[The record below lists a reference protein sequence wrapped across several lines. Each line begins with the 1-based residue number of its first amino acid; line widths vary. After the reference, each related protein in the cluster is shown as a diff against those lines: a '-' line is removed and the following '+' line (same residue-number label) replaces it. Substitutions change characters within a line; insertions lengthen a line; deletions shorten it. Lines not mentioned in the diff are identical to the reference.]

1 MKMVQESETRL
12 LYHFRNKK
20 PDTVRLL
27 LALSEEEGAQM
38 KEEKLQVDHEEITQ
52 VQTNHDETDTVAD
65 HGSSDVIVEEI
76 SLDDCEDQTGW
87 GWLENHPLF
96 VKRGLL
102 ITCIAAG
109 IMMVVI
115 AVAAAMHMKT
125 GRDKNVQE
133 TYVSSRP
140 RQEVADH
147 LDELETQKESDMPKA
162 QEEQDMESK
171 PKTDEDQQVD
181 ISEEMKEL
189 LEEADRR
196 FEALHNAVFG
206 GSGQNASLGCVTA
219 VTGFTEREK
228 REIGFLESDFLKDV
242 GAFLAEEKIQT
253 KRVIIEDR
261 IVSSSDEGIAFQGRL
276 EGKDDYIL
284 DIVFYPDLPGEYIF
298 LLRNVKGNERQN
310 GSETSNQESGSQSA
324 QNDGSGQNSAQEQNT
339 TGAQN
344 NAQTPVS
351 QPQSGNQEVTAQ
363 SGNTYD
369 ATNLSIKKIPETL
382 LNYID
387 NRYEFQYGLYD
398 WLYNHGKKDVGS
410 ATVTDYSINGD
421 LKTATIELSLSDGSS
436 MTAVY
441 DKTTNSYSF
450 KR

>member
-1 MKMVQESETRL
+1 
-12 LYHFRNKK
+12 
-20 PDTVRLL
+20 
-27 LALSEEEGAQM
+27 M
-38 KEEKLQVDHEEITQ
+38 KEEELQVDHEEITQ
-52 VQTNHDETDTVAD
+52 ARTDYDETGTVAD
-65 HGSSDVIVEEI
+65 HGSTDVIVEEI

-298 LLRNVKGNERQN
+298 LLRNVKGNERN
-310 GSETSNQESGSQSA
+310 DGSQAGQSDSQENGTQTA
-324 QNDGSGQNSAQEQNT
+324 QDDGSGQNSAQDQNT
-339 TGAQN
+339 ASAPN
-344 NAQTPVS
+344 SAQTPES
-351 QPQSGNQEVTAQ
+351 LPQAGNTESDAQ

-369 ATNLSIKKIPETL
+369 ATSLSVKKIPETL

-421 LKTATIELSLSDGSS
+421 LRTATIELSLSDGSN

-441 DKTTNSYSF
+441 DKASNSYSF